1 MTDLCDKV
9 EGVQQTVGPEIQNDL
24 KQLKADI
31 KQQKFDKHA
40 LQKTVQT
47 LLTETNTQRE
57 KA

>member
-47 LLTETNTQRE
+47 LLTET
-57 KA
+57 